1 MEEKIKKDIG
11 SVAISTRID
20 AETNQLL
27 TQAAKSSRRS
37 KHNEMAVRLKD
48 HLRRFPTK
56 EI

>member
-1 MEEKIKKDIG
+1 MEENIKKGIG

-27 TQAAKSSRRS
+27 TKAAQTSRRS

-48 HLRRFPTK
+48 HLKRFPTK
-56 EI
+56 EN